1 LLVALRTCRK
11 RLVDLLGA
19 RRARELLVAKL
30 DWVVRVR
37 AASLADMDC
46 WFWRSRFEA
55 VWRTRRLEKA
65 MARVVIG

>member
-1 LLVALRTCRK
+1 MLVALRICWK
-11 RLVDLLGA
+11 RLIDLLGVRTA
-19 RRARELLVAKL
+19 RGLLVAKL

-37 AASLADMDC
+37 AASLADMGC

-65 MARVVIG
+65 MARVGIG